1 MAYRFQVS
9 SQAWRDL
16 RDNIAYIEKENPAA
30 ADRMAR
36 TLLSRAELL
45 ASFPYLGRKIRGRQN
60 GRVLVEDP
68 FRSGT
73 ALSATRCESF
83 ASGTA
88 RGIRT
93 RWSWTEP
100 RQNAARRQE
109 KAGVNRVGKT
119 KEKKPKNS

>member
-1 MAYRFQVS
+1 MAYLFQVS

-60 GRVLVEDP
+60 GRVLVEGSIQIMYRIERDTVRIVR
-68 FRSGT
+68 FWH
-73 ALSATRCESF
+73 SARNPDSLELD
-83 ASGTA
+83 
-88 RGIRT
+88 
-93 RWSWTEP
+93 
-100 RQNAARRQE
+100 
-109 KAGVNRVGKT
+109 
-119 KEKKPKNS
+119 